1 MRILLRNRR
10 AINDL
15 LEGLLFGEEMEE
27 IHHVYGM
34 GSSIELCNF
43 GVE

>member
-27 IHHVYGM
+27 IHHVYRTRFK
-34 GSSIELCNF
+34 EF
-43 GVE
+43 H